1 MNESEKIEPNLNP
14 SKPPYTQAYQKIKS
28 RCQFQKNFSFFLLVV
43 FFTLQYSVP
52 IFLVVLGS
60 IASSREQLA
69 LFFSPEPVSR
79 QTDTTTTASEAKT
92 SSASEAVVSRIIYL
106 VGLITILLGVI
117 NNIVRPAES
126 YDTAARYNN
135 KFYRFE
141 QNFDLGLLAIS
152 SFSDKLNNKD
162 TDKIIISFLIAKNE
176 ELCQLI
182 EEYNDARSLSP
193 RQTHL
198 QALNQDKNKDN
209 LETVDNISS
218 VKPDDKVSS
227 SNPSTSFST
236 ETESELESQQ

>member
-1 MNESEKIEPNLNP
+1 MNEPEKIEPNRNP

-28 RCQFQKNFSFFLLVV
+28 RCQFQQNFSTFLLVV

-69 LFFSPEPVSR
+69 LFFSSEAVSR
-79 QTDTTTTASEAKT
+79 QTDTTTSASEAKT

-141 QNFDLGLLAIS
+141 QNFELGYLAIL
-152 SFSDKLNNKD
+152 SFSDKLDNKD

-209 LETVDNISS
+209 LETVDKISI
-218 VKPDDKVSS
+218 VKPDDKVS
-227 SNPSTSFST
+227 
-236 ETESELESQQ
+236 

>member
-1 MNESEKIEPNLNP
+1 MNESEKREPNLNR
-14 SKPPYTQAYQKIKS
+14 SKTPYAQAYKKIKT
-28 RCQFQKNFSFFLLVV
+28 RCQFQKNFSCFLLVV

-69 LFFSPEPVSR
+69 SFFPSEADSG
-79 QTDTTTTASEAKT
+79 QTKKTTSATEVKTASP
-92 SSASEAVVSRIIYL
+92 SEPSLVSRIIYL

-141 QNFDLGLLAIS
+141 QNFDLELLAIS
-152 SFSDKLNNKD
+152 SFSDKVNNKD
-162 TDKIIISFLIAKNE
+162 TAKIIINFLITKND

-182 EEYNDARSLSP
+182 QEYNDARSLSP

-198 QALNQDKNKDN
+198 QALNQDKNYDD
-209 LETVDNISS
+209 LGTADNISG

-227 SNPSTSFST
+227 SNPSISFST
-236 ETESELESQQ
+236 ET